1 MFTNLYTLKFNLVI
15 FYKRAGN
22 LGNSFSVDILQKSE
36 IKNDQVTLW
45 QDLLYI
51 EFVEEII

>member
-36 IKNDQVTLW
+36 IKNNQVALW

>member
-22 LGNSFSVDILQKSE
+22 LGNSFSVDILQNSE
-36 IKNDQVTLW
+36 IKNNQVALW
-45 QDLLYI
+45 QGLLYI

>member
-36 IKNDQVTLW
+36 IKNNQLALW

>member
-22 LGNSFSVDILQKSE
+22 LGNSFSVDILQKSG
-36 IKNDQVTLW
+36 IKNNQVALW
-45 QDLLYI
+45 QGLLYI
-51 EFVEEII
+51 EFVEEIM